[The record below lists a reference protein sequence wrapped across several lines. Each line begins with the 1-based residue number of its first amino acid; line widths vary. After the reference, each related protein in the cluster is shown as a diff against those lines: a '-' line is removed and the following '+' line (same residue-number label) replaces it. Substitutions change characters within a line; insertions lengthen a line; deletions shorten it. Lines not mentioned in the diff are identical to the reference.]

1 MKSQCS
7 YIGHAYIYLMVSMG
21 ETEEGGN
28 TTNAIVWLLFDQTIV
43 LVNCTNREKCQ
54 VILYLGLEVG

>member
-1 MKSQCS
+1 
-7 YIGHAYIYLMVSMG
+7 MVSMG